1 MKLLNAFQL
10 SLLLF
15 LPVAAS
21 AQPAMKIHQPD
32 NQAVKAVSE
41 RITDRGTLHFRG
53 GLFIAPES
61 FFAANKAHLGLTQD
75 DQMVET
81 SSFETELG
89 EQVARFQQHYRG
101 IPVEGAEYIV
111 RSRNGQ
117 LDVLKGRVAEGL
129 DLDASLALS
138 EDVALESALA
148 EIDAE
153 VYAWQA
159 EGVEKGVRSAEELE
173 SAFPK
178 GELIIVRDPLSLDE
192 APEYLLTWRFRI
204 ESVEPF
210 DISNVYLNALTGEVV
225 KVVTDLHEASNATGT
240 VHTVYN
246 GTHSF
251 STRKRGFPNF
261 DYILKDKTRGE
272 ITVKNYSNVQS
283 WGWNLAGHIDQGSN
297 TWSRREA
304 SVHWAAQEA
313 HDYFKNA
320 HGRNGVN
327 GSNEELRIMA
337 NAPTSAYSDDGSKSY
352 MWYMNTHEA
361 LDVVGHEFTHG
372 VIRHTSNLVYERES
386 GALNESFADIFG
398 TMVEREVVG
407 DANYDWLMGSDF
419 GAIRSLQNPNAFGDP
434 SIRGGLFWMNQVGC
448 VPSGANDLCGV
459 HINSG
464 VQNRWFSLLVDGG
477 TQNGVTVNGVGETA
491 ARRVAYRNMTVEL
504 FAGADYD
511 DAREGAIDAAE
522 ALYGAC
528 SNVVEQVTNAWAAVG
543 VGGTF
548 GNCVPPLSVYI
559 SGPYSGQTYTYY
571 TFNAV
576 VSGGVSPF
584 TYQWYVNGV
593 YAGSGSSLG
602 RSFSSDGF
610 YQIQVRVTDNAGQVR
625 TYYHS
630 INIGDGCDG
639 PILQQAKRCDPVPL

>member
-1 MKLLNAFQL
+1 
-10 SLLLF
+10 
-15 LPVAAS
+15 
-21 AQPAMKIHQPD
+21 MKIHQPD
-32 NQAVKAVSE
+32 NKAVQAMSE
-41 RITDRGTLHFRG
+41 RITDQGTLHFRG
-53 GLFIAPES
+53 GVRLAPES
-61 FFAANKAHLGLTQD
+61 FLQANKAHLGLTD
-75 DQMVET
+75 HDQLVET
-81 SSFETELG
+81 ADFETELG
-89 EQVARFQQHYRG
+89 EQVSRFQQLYKG
-101 IPVEGAEYIV
+101 IPVEGAEYV
-111 RSRNGQ
+111 VHSRNGE
-117 LDVLKGRVAEGL
+117 LAVLKGRVAEGL
-129 DLDASLALS
+129 DIDASLALP

-148 EIDAE
+148 EVDAE
-153 VYAWQA
+153 VYAWQTPA
-159 EGVEKGVRSAEELE
+159 FEKGLRSAEELE

-204 ESVEPF
+204 ESAEPF
-210 DISNVYLNALTGEVV
+210 NISIVYLDATTGELV
-225 KVVTDLHEASNATGT
+225 KVLPGLQEASNATGT

-246 GTHSF
+246 GTHTF
-251 STRKRGFPNF
+251 STRKRGFPNN

-272 ITVKNYSNVQS
+272 FSVKHYSNVQS

-304 SVHWAAQEA
+304 SVHWAVQEA
-313 HDYFKNA
+313 HDYFKVA

-337 NAPTSAYSDDGSKSY
+337 NSPTSAYSDDGSKSY
-352 MWYMNTHEA
+352 MWFMNTHEA

-407 DANYDWLMGSDF
+407 DANYDWLMGNDF
-419 GAIRSLQNPNAFGDP
+419 GAIRSLQNPNTFGDP
-434 SIRGGLFWMNQVGC
+434 SIRGGLFWVNQVGC
-448 VPSGANDLCGV
+448 VPSGGNDNCGV
-459 HINSG
+459 HTNSG
-464 VQNRWFSLLVDGG
+464 VQNRWYSLLVDGG

-491 ARRVAYRNMTVEL
+491 ARRVAFRNMTIEL

-571 TFNAV
+571 TFQAV

-584 TYQWYVNGV
+584 TYQWYVDGV

-602 RSFSSDGF
+602 RSFYSDGY

-630 INIGDGCDG
+630 ISIGSGCDG
-639 PILQQAKRCDPVPL
+639 PILQPLKRCDPIPL